1 MIGEYLMI
9 GIGGVL
15 VAALAVAAPLGLV
28 ASVQSRD
35 IPFAVFC
42 GVICLV
48 LIATAMK
55 ALGI

>member
-15 VAALAVAAPLGLV
+15 VAMLAVVAPLGLV
-28 ASVQSRD
+28 AAVQRGD
-35 IPFAVFC
+35 TPFAVLC
-42 GVICLV
+42 GLICLV